1 MKRSRS
7 DSDTKHLDLVT
18 FGEAMLTYKPVP
30 PSTHNGP
37 PLTTGASLVVQAVG
51 GAELNTAVAASLVGK
66 KTAWASVLPAGPL
79 GKVVVDAAAAAGLK
93 LAAPYVIEAEG
104 ATIGTV
110 HVVDDGAGSR
120 PHYQRSHSAFCC
132 SIGGNTFDWD
142 ALLRPAKWLHVTG
155 ITPPLGSG
163 PLAAWRAA
171 VRAANPVGALV
182 SLDLN
187 WRPALGPFD
196 ELWAV
201 VSAELRQLRVTLLV
215 LSEADL
221 VRLGCK
227 EQLYPTQADG
237 APTPPAQLEVDALC
251 GVLAALRDRL
261 GVPLLACTF
270 KRPLDDRAAQGP
282 AAPTRVSA
290 NVLNAGGNRRFSAV
304 AHQVGS
310 REAGCACT
318 AGLSVEHHPV
328 QARGAR
334 MRTSTLPPT
343 HPITHPSCLPTDP
356 PRR

>member
-37 PLTTGASLVVQAVG
+37 PLTTDACLEVQAVG
-51 GAELNTAVAASLVGK
+51 GAALNTALAAPLVGK
-66 KTAWASVLPAGPL
+66 KPAWASVLPAGPL

-93 LAAPYVIEAEG
+93 LGAPYVIEAADDRHG
-104 ATIGTV
+104 GRPTIGTV

-155 ITPPLGSG
+155 ITPPLGIG

-201 VSAELRQLRVTLLV
+201 VSAELRQLTLLV

-221 VRLGCK
+221 VRLGCT
-227 EQLYPTQADG
+227 EPQHVHVHAG
-237 APTPPAQLEVDALC
+237 MH
-251 GVLAALRDRL
+251 G
-261 GVPLLACTF
+261 
-270 KRPLDDRAAQGP
+270 RAAVRAAGHHSGGLPGSSGP
-282 AAPTRVSA
+282 
-290 NVLNAGGNRRFSAV
+290 
-304 AHQVGS
+304 
-310 REAGCACT
+310 
-318 AGLSVEHHPV
+318 
-328 QARGAR
+328 
-334 MRTSTLPPT
+334 
-343 HPITHPSCLPTDP
+343 
-356 PRR
+356 

>member
-104 ATIGTV
+104 ATVGTV

-142 ALLRPAKWLHVTG
+142 ALLRPAK
-155 ITPPLGSG
+155 
-163 PLAAWRAA
+163 
-171 VRAANPVGALV
+171 
-182 SLDLN
+182 
-187 WRPALGPFD
+187 
-196 ELWAV
+196 
-201 VSAELRQLRVTLLV
+201 
-215 LSEADL
+215 
-221 VRLGCK
+221 
-227 EQLYPTQADG
+227 
-237 APTPPAQLEVDALC
+237 
-251 GVLAALRDRL
+251 
-261 GVPLLACTF
+261 
-270 KRPLDDRAAQGP
+270 
-282 AAPTRVSA
+282 
-290 NVLNAGGNRRFSAV
+290 
-304 AHQVGS
+304 
-310 REAGCACT
+310 
-318 AGLSVEHHPV
+318 
-328 QARGAR
+328 
-334 MRTSTLPPT
+334 
-343 HPITHPSCLPTDP
+343 
-356 PRR
+356 